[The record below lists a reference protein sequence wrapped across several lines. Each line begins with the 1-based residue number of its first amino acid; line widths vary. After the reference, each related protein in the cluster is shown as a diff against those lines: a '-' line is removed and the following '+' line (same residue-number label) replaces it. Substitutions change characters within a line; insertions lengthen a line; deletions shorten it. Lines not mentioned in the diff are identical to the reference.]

1 MRSGPIPLLV
11 LVAVLLGLGGA
22 YYYFTRT
29 QTDRYALS
37 RHVVDQVSIIDL
49 SLAISYDAGPLVR
62 EDYRMQDDDG
72 VSKAEYRVLGRSGTQ
87 ITITEAPRATLDPDL
102 NVAFFF
108 DQVVHD
114 GIWELSSK
122 PPRGD
127 TARRYRIRIAQTA
140 GSAHGSRDITFT
152 DPHYWATTGGHQF
165 TIKLHKGVPIPNL
178 LQLSST
184 TLVEPRYG
192 TLVADFRAYGPASF
206 REKARAA
213 RMRLGARA

>member
-1 MRSGPIPLLV
+1 MRSGPIPFIV
-11 LVAVLLGLGGA
+11 LVVVLLGLGGA

-29 QTDRYALS
+29 QTDRYARS

-49 SLAISYDAGPLVR
+49 SLAVSYDSGPLVR
-62 EDYRMQDDDG
+62 EDYRMRDDDG

-87 ITITEAPRATLDPDL
+87 ITVSETPRATLDPEL

-122 PPRGD
+122 PPRGE
-127 TARRYRIRIAQTA
+127 TGRHFEIRIAQRA
-140 GSAHGSRDITFT
+140 GPAHGSRDIVFT

-165 TIKLHKGVPIPNL
+165 TIKLHKGAPIPNL

-184 TLVEPRYG
+184 TLVEPRYAA
-192 TLVADFRAYGPASF
+192 LVADFREFGPASF
-206 REKARAA
+206 RDKARAA